1 MNHIHINDNTKV
13 KKLMVIGQC
22 GISYLLVQHQKISEI
37 IAKYRSKSSD
47 YDSTKKFIFNAK
59 DLSLFLNSTVGQMG
73 MGHESSIFVVT
84 TANVRGA

>member
-37 IAKYRSKSSD
+37 SADIQNNNNKKRNIQTEHIYNVIRKS
-47 YDSTKKFIFNAK
+47 N
-59 DLSLFLNSTVGQMG
+59 
-73 MGHESSIFVVT
+73 
-84 TANVRGA
+84 